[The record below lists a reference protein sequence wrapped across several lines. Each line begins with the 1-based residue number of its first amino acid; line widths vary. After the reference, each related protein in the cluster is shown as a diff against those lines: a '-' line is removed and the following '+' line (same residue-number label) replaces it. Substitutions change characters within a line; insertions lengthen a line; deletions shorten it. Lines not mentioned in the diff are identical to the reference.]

1 MIRDGDKEIVCAV
14 LRDVTERKR
23 AEAALREI
31 REAERIRVGR
41 DLHDGPLQDL
51 AYGLTEVH
59 IAGMDLRNDNPRS
72 AAATIARAS
81 EALGRVAGGLRA
93 AVHDLRLGG
102 ERGRPLP
109 AQIEAL
115 VERERSMD
123 PERDVRLEVQE
134 GFPSGAERGAGTEV
148 LRVVGEA
155 LTNARRHSEARNV
168 RVSLRL
174 DGDFLAAEVS
184 DDGPGFGPETAPGIG
199 QRSSMRERAEAL
211 GGILEV
217 ESRPGEG
224 TRVRLR
230 VPASVASPGALRGE
244 TGTHGEGR

>member
-1 MIRDGDKEIVCAV
+1 
-14 LRDVTERKR
+14 
-23 AEAALREI
+23 
-31 REAERIRVGR
+31 
-41 DLHDGPLQDL
+41 
-51 AYGLTEVH
+51 
-59 IAGMDLRNDNPRS
+59 
-72 AAATIARAS
+72 
-81 EALGRVAGGLRA
+81 
-93 AVHDLRLGG
+93 
-102 ERGRPLP
+102 
-109 AQIEAL
+109 L

-184 DDGPGFGPETAPGIG
+184 DDGRGLGPETAPGIG